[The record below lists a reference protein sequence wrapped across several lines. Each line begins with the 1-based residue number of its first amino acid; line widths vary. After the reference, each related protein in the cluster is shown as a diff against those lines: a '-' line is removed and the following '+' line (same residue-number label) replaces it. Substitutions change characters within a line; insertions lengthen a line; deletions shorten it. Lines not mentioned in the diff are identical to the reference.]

1 MLIQLR
7 EPESFVLA
15 TDRGNGLTRREAAT
29 FGAGDDEAAFAQRAV
44 LSFNAC
50 EPLTIARLSSLASPS
65 AQVNLREALAILDHF
80 VKHNP
85 GAVARL
91 LDHVRKP

>member
-1 MLIQLR
+1 MSLIELK
-7 EPESFVLA
+7 EPGQVVLA
-15 TDRGNGLTRREAAT
+15 TDRGNGLLRRECIVL
-29 FGAGDDEAAFAQRAV
+29 GEAEMSQRIL